1 MSNWER
7 HGTRD
12 LTLSRWHRQFL
23 RHHADTRTEAEECGM
38 IDIDWLEFC
47 ARCKMNLFLVEAGQ
61 DVRQVNKC
69 ADQTAALA
77 GQANI
82 PAYLVLYT
90 RTDED
95 CPSDRLCRK
104 PGCLHG
110 ISQFRIRQIAPERAA
125 GEWRW
130 STPAAFADFV
140 LEIHRLHRA
149 VVCASQFSRQA
160 A

>member
-1 MSNWER
+1 
-7 HGTRD
+7 
-12 LTLSRWHRQFL
+12 
-23 RHHADTRTEAEECGM
+23 M
-38 IDIDWLEFC
+38 IDIDWLEYC
-47 ARCKMNLFLVEAGQ
+47 ARCKTNLFLVEAGQ

-82 PAYLVLYT
+82 PAFLVLYT
-90 RTDED
+90 KTDEE
-95 CPSDRLCRK
+95 CPSDRLCRI
-104 PGCLHG
+104 PDCRHG
-110 ISQFRIRQIAPERAA
+110 ISQFRVKQIAPLSVA

-130 STPAAFADFV
+130 DTPESFADFI

-149 VVCASQFSRQA
+149 VVCASRFSREA